1 MITIV
6 PLFVDDTE
14 TFQSAFEEAVHSR
27 CDWIELRLDRAL
39 NDLDPFRLLEILA
52 VLDPG
57 DKRLLYTI
65 RTDREGGEISLTDT
79 EYKEL
84 VRQLCRLNGL
94 VDVELSRLDHE
105 EPLASFSNPEQT
117 VLSFHDF
124 DQTPADLDVIW
135 HAMETHH
142 PLVQKIAVMPHDRQ
156 DVDRLLESCRQH
168 RTESRKIAIAMGEQG
183 TVSRL
188 WGDAWDSFAAFCTLS
203 QRSAPGQLS
212 LEEWLVKR
220 TGKNGPS
227 GGTNC

>member
-84 VRQLCRLNGL
+84 
-94 VDVELSRLDHE
+94 
-105 EPLASFSNPEQT
+105 
-117 VLSFHDF
+117 
-124 DQTPADLDVIW
+124 
-135 HAMETHH
+135 
-142 PLVQKIAVMPHDRQ
+142 DRKS
-156 DVDRLLESCRQH
+156 V
-168 RTESRKIAIAMGEQG
+168 
-183 TVSRL
+183 V
-188 WGDAWDSFAAFCTLS
+188 
-203 QRSAPGQLS
+203 
-212 LEEWLVKR
+212 
-220 TGKNGPS
+220 
-227 GGTNC
+227 

>member
-39 NDLDPFRLLEILA
+39 NVLDPFRLLEILA
-52 VLDPG
+52 VLNPG

-156 DVDRLLESCRQH
+156 DVDRLLESCQ
-168 RTESRKIAIAMGEQG
+168 I
-183 TVSRL
+183 
-188 WGDAWDSFAAFCTLS
+188 
-203 QRSAPGQLS
+203 
-212 LEEWLVKR
+212 
-220 TGKNGPS
+220 
-227 GGTNC
+227 